1 MVYAAKAT
9 AEPMASG
16 PNKMS
21 AAYITRKPLRKS
33 MTGSPSGYAG
43 DDSPQVERRTRKCR
57 FGNERAGILATSGAL
72 PATLLCLAI

>member
-1 MVYAAKAT
+1 
-9 AEPMASG
+9 MASG

-33 MTGSPSGYAG
+33 MTGSPSRHAG

-57 FGNERAGILATSGAL
+57 FGNERASILATSGASGNL
-72 PATLLCLAI
+72 T